1 MTADAGVADRRSL
14 VYVADPMC
22 SWCYGFGPELAA
34 VRARLPEVPLL
45 LVMGGL
51 RAFNTQVMDAAMKSM
66 LREHWQHVADQS
78 GLPFNDALLARDD
91 FIYDTEPAC
100 RAVVT
105 ARELAARSGT
115 PDRSWPLLRRIQ
127 RAFYAEGR
135 DITRPEELAACYEE
149 ALAGGD
155 ADTPAGAA
163 TTADAAFAAA
173 LDSAAMREAT
183 RGDFEIVQRWGIGGF
198 PTLIAVSGEQASL
211 VAAGYMKADR
221 LLANVERAFAPAD

>member
-1 MTADAGVADRRSL
+1 MTTDRRTL

-22 SWCYGFGPELAA
+22 SWCYGFGPELEAL
-34 VRARLPEVPLL
+34 RTRLPEVPLL

-51 RAFNTQVMDAAMKSM
+51 RAFNTQVTDAAMKAM

-78 GLPFNDALLARDD
+78 GLPFDDALLARDD
-91 FIYDTEPAC
+91 FVYDTEPAC

-115 PDRSWPLLRRIQ
+115 TDLSWPLMRRIQ

-135 DITRPEELAACYEE
+135 DITRPDQLTACHEDVLAA
-149 ALAGGD
+149 GD
-155 ADTPAGAA
+155 AGSARSAG
-163 TTADAAFAAA
+163 DAFAAA
-173 LDSAAMREAT
+173 LDSEAMREAT
-183 RGDFEIVQRWGIGGF
+183 RSDFAIVQRWRISGF
-198 PTLIAVSGEQASL
+198 PTLLAVAGEQATL

-221 LLANVERAFAPAD
+221 LLGNVERAFTPDR